1 MGGTTMLENIRLAF
15 RGIWSHKM
23 RSFLTMLGIIIGI
36 ASIISIASTIQGTNE
51 QIKQNLIGAG
61 NNNVDVRLY
70 QGESEYWMDNGLP
83 DNISVISDEQKEKIR
98 SLEGVESAT
107 FYNRRGY
114 ADGITY
120 RNTSLDSGSVYGV
133 DAEFLKT
140 KGYVIQN
147 GRDFVERDFKEFR
160 KVVLLDDVAVQTLFP
175 GENPVGKTIELRGE
189 PFTVVGCIRKSDAF
203 EPVINSLEDYNTY
216 NQNTN
221 GIVLIPDSTWPVV
234 YNYDEPEE
242 VSVMASETD
251 LMSSVGKK
259 VEDIM
264 NRAVTGQT
272 GSGMID
278 SEEEM
283 MDGAGN
289 SGTDSSGTD
298 SRKVSYKAADLLK
311 TVKNLQKVSENTNKQ
326 LLWIASISLLVGGIG
341 VMNIMLV
348 SVTERTSEIGLK
360 KAIGARKNRILW
372 QFLTEAA
379 VLTSIGGVLGVIAGV
394 ILSQVISKMS
404 QTPVAISVPVSVLA
418 VVFSMAI
425 GIIFGLLPSIKAA
438 NLNPIDALRHE

>member
-1 MGGTTMLENIRLAF
+1 MIENIRLAF
-15 RGIWSHKM
+15 GGIWSHKM

-36 ASIISIASTIQGTNE
+36 ASIISIVSTIRGTNE

-70 QGESEYWMDNGLP
+70 RGEGEYYIDEGIP
-83 DNISVISDEQKEKIR
+83 DNVTVISDEQKKKIR
-98 SLEGVESAT
+98 GLEGVKSAS
-107 FYNRRGY
+107 FYNRRSWV
-114 ADGITY
+114 DGVSY
-120 RNTSLDSGSVYGV
+120 RDTRLESGSMYGA
-133 DAEFLKT
+133 DLDFLKT

-147 GRDFVERDFKEFR
+147 GRGFVEEDYDKIR
-160 KVVLLDDVAVQTLFP
+160 KVALLDDVAVQTLFP
-175 GENPVGKTIELRGE
+175 EEDPVGKTLEIRGE
-189 PFTVVGCIRKSDAF
+189 PFTIVGCIRKSDAF
-203 EPVINSLEDYNTY
+203 EPVINSLNDYYMY
-216 NQNTN
+216 NQNSN
-221 GIVLIPDSTWPVV
+221 GMVVIPQTAWPILF
-234 YNYDEPEE
+234 NFDEPVD
-242 VSVMASETD
+242 VSVMAENTD
-251 LMSSVGKK
+251 TMSSIGKK

-264 NRAVTGQT
+264 NESVISTST
-272 GSGMID
+272 T
-278 SEEEM
+278 EEGEA
-283 MDGAGN
+283 DN
-289 SGTDSSGTD
+289 SIA
-298 SRKVSYKAADLLK
+298 YKAADLLK

-360 KAIGARKNRILW
+360 KAIGARKKKILW

-379 VLTSIGGVLGVIAGV
+379 VLTSIGGLLGVIAGI
-394 ILSQVISKMS
+394 ILSQVIAKMS
-404 QTPVAISVPVSVLA
+404 QTPVSISLPASVLA

>member
-1 MGGTTMLENIRLAF
+1 MLENIRLAF

-175 GENPVGKTIELRGE
+175 GDNPVGKTIELRGE

-242 VSVMASETD
+242 VRVMASETD

-298 SRKVSYKAADLLK
+298 SRNVSYKAADLLK